1 MKPPDE
7 VNTLRIAFGFV
18 LVASIVS
25 RPDFQR
31 AFVIRTTSAAGGV
44 PGATVTVAVRVTPN
58 QRAVM
63 VTVRAEATGEVLRLK
78 APEDLLAE
86 TTVSDGTWA
95 TAGSLLVSCT
105 TAPCVIA
112 AVK

>member
-1 MKPPDE
+1 MNPPDD

-31 AFVIRTTSAAGGV
+31 AFVILTTSAAGGV

-63 VTVRAEATGEVLRLK
+63 VTVRAEPTADALRLS
-78 APEDLLAE
+78 APEDLFAE
-86 TTVSDGTWA
+86 TRFP
-95 TAGSLLVSCT
+95 
-105 TAPCVIA
+105 TAPEPRPGRCY
-112 AVK
+112 